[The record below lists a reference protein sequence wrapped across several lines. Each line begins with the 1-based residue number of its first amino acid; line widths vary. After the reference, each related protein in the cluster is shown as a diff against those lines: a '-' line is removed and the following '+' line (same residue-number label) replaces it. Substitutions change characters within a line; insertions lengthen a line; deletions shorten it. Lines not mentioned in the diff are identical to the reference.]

1 MLIEAVSVT
10 VLFVP
15 ASRSKEAC
23 SLLAAWLFS
32 DACIKAPFLSLLAA
46 SALLRE
52 YCCGVATLSSFASAS
67 FSAFPFPPVRG
78 EAPAA
83 VSSHYLLQNMQVRTT
98 WLCSKVM

>member
-1 MLIEAVSVT
+1 MVA
-10 VLFVP
+10 LFIP

-32 DACIKAPFLSLLAA
+32 DACMEGPSLSLLAA

-67 FSAFPFPPVRG
+67 FNAFPFPPVTG
-78 EAPAA
+78 EAPTA
-83 VSSHYLLQNMQVRTT
+83 VLSRHPLFMQLEAIWPCCR
-98 WLCSKVM
+98 LM